1 MIPEVRQG
9 ADWIAAHAPPSPR
22 VLPEP
27 RPVPVAGPPNT
38 IHPPPPWRPPVLFD
52 QIDPAS
58 LEFGDPYDTEAHN
71 WGPLLVSAL
80 TPSSDTSGQTDTALI
95 QRALNLGGQVIL
107 GTGTWT
113 LSAPLV
119 MGLAN
124 TVLQGRGPATVLN
137 AAAGFTGTALIQ
149 PGASQQRISNL
160 AANCGAMSFVDF
172 GNTFMNY
179 FEADHLVVTGAA
191 GGTAHMWTGS
201 NLHRSV
207 FRDCLFTQNG
217 TAVSIWAMGAGTGL
231 STTSFDRI
239 VSIVGCDPTVGTRT
253 AAAWSIQLATNK
265 TVDVVRFAQCFGLV
279 QVTNSQID
287 ATQYFYDIAC
297 TANVALNDFD
307 RISFSECD
315 FGNTLG
321 GAIRIQSTAGVY
333 LDKVTCGNVFA
344 QAGKSL
350 TASLIRIQTSG
361 GSGQHCNGVYIS
373 NYLREGSAAM
383 GAGVD
388 PSDISISSDTT
399 EVTLTNI
406 AKADSGGGQAVQ
418 INLGTPSGAIRALIQ
433 SVDATAVILNQNSTA
448 GQATIVMGNGAIT
461 LGGTAYTNP

>member
-1 MIPEVRQG
+1 M
-9 ADWIAAHAPPSPR
+9 
-22 VLPEP
+22 
-27 RPVPVAGPPNT
+27 
-38 IHPPPPWRPPVLFD
+38 
-52 QIDPAS
+52 
-58 LEFGDPYDTEAHN
+58 FG
-71 WGPLLVSAL
+71 
-80 TPSSDTSGQTDTALI
+80 
-95 QRALNLGGQVIL
+95 
-107 GTGTWT
+107 
-113 LSAPLV
+113 
-119 MGLAN
+119 
-124 TVLQGRGPATVLN
+124 GPATVLN

-217 TAVSIWAMGAGTGL
+217 TAVSIWAMGAG
-231 STTSFDRI
+231 
-239 VSIVGCDPTVGTRT
+239 
-253 AAAWSIQLATNK
+253 
-265 TVDVVRFAQCFGLV
+265 
-279 QVTNSQID
+279 
-287 ATQYFYDIAC
+287 
-297 TANVALNDFD
+297 
-307 RISFSECD
+307 
-315 FGNTLG
+315 
-321 GAIRIQSTAGVY
+321 
-333 LDKVTCGNVFA
+333 
-344 QAGKSL
+344 
-350 TASLIRIQTSG
+350 
-361 GSGQHCNGVYIS
+361 
-373 NYLREGSAAM
+373 
-383 GAGVD
+383 VD